1 MIDRPRIILLSTHF
15 SFATISVVGRLDGR
29 VKRKCIT
36 KVLEQ
41 SQRVKDLE
49 MVIWLRRSV
58 IRLGGTIE
66 GTRQNVGMVKLRTGL
81 LQIFSSVD
89 FVPICAN
96 KSFKLLE
103 ITKLVID
110 LINWFREVYFS
121 YFKCIQVE
129 VELLISR
136 VQVQVPGGRTSQ
148 ISHLFQFTK
157 LSLLE

>member
-1 MIDRPRIILLSTHF
+1 MIDRPCTLQLSTHF
-15 SFATISVVGRLDGR
+15 SFVTFSVVGRLDGR

-36 KVLEQ
+36 KVPDR

-49 MVIWLRRSV
+49 LVIWLRRSV

-66 GTRQNVGMVKLRTGL
+66 GTRQNVGMLKLRTGL
-81 LQIFSSVD
+81 PQIFSSVD

-103 ITKLVID
+103 TTKLVID

-136 VQVQVPGGRTSQ
+136 FQVPGSSSWWAHQ
-148 ISHLFQFTK
+148 QNQSPISIH
-157 LSLLE
+157 